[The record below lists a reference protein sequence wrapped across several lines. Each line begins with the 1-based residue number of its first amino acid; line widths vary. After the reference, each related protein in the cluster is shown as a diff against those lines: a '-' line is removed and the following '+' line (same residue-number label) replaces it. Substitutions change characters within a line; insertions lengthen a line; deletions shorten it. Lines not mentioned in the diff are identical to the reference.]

1 MTNIIKKPHKFVV
14 LVFVTI
20 AHVMTVELFIES
32 AIAQQT
38 PGVSF
43 EGEYSGKIFLEE
55 DTEAIDANLRVTDL
69 GDNEYEGILYYG
81 NLTDELNDPDGF
93 GNYDEIEL
101 RGTYKD
107 FILRLEGE
115 GFPLRF
121 QFILGRFT
129 ALDEQNNY
137 MGHLDRVIRVSS

>member
-1 MTNIIKKPHKFVV
+1 MANFFKKPFKFGV
-14 LVFVTI
+14 LVLITI
-20 AHVMTVELFIES
+20 TCVMAVELFIES

-43 EGEYSGKIFLEE
+43 EGEYSGKIFLEDGE
-55 DTEAIDANLRVTDL
+55 KAIEAKLRVTNL
-69 GDNEYEGILYYG
+69 GDNEYEGKLYYG
-81 NLTDELNDPDGF
+81 NLPEELNDPDDPE
-93 GNYDEIEL
+93 NYDRIEL
-101 RGTYKD
+101 RGTYQD

-115 GFPLRF
+115 GIPLRF

>member
-1 MTNIIKKPHKFVV
+1 MTNFLKKHYKFGV
-14 LVFVTI
+14 LAFLTI
-20 AHVMTVELFIES
+20 THVMAVELFIES

-38 PGVSF
+38 PGISF
-43 EGEYSGKIFLEE
+43 EGEYSGKIFLE
-55 DTEAIDANLRVTDL
+55 DGAEAIEAKLSVTDL

-81 NLTDELNDPDGF
+81 NLTDELIDPDDS
-93 GNYDEIEL
+93 GNYDRIEL
-101 RGTYKD
+101 RGTYQD

-115 GFPLRF
+115 GIPLRF